1 VDLYL
6 AFDLLGA
13 SNPGNLITA
22 DSGRTV
28 AVVSTHEVPTGKM
41 VLDTEERFPELAAQ
55 LDAVEAATRSE
66 LNLYLDAQRLSEL
79 LFDDHMPS
87 NMLALGA
94 AWQRG
99 ALPLSLGAIERAIEL
114 NGAAVEKNLAAF
126 AWGRACVADPDAV
139 EALTR
144 EDEPQAPDLT
154 ERQRELVDAAAADGE
169 VHRLLEIRVPELAAY
184 QDDAY
189 AQRYAEKIGRVLAAE
204 QERTPGRTELTEAVA
219 RNLFKLMA
227 YKDEYEVA
235 RLHLD
240 SVPPEGKVWFNLHPP
255 FMRALGL
262 KRKLKLG
269 RWFLP
274 AFRMLWSMRR
284 LRGTKL
290 DPFGLAKVRRVERKL
305 IGEYED
311 LVLEA
316 MAHLNEQNH
325 ATAVELCELPDV
337 IRGYEEIKLRNV
349 ALFRTRAK
357 PLVKRLRG

>member
-1 VDLYL
+1 M
-6 AFDLLGA
+6 
-13 SNPGNLITA
+13 
-22 DSGRTV
+22 
-28 AVVSTHEVPTGKM
+28 VV
-41 VLDTEERFPELAAQ
+41 DTEERFPELAAQ
-55 LDAVEAATRSE
+55 LDSVDAATRKE

-99 ALPLSLGAIERAIEL
+99 ALPLSLEAIERAIRL

-126 AWGRACVADPDAV
+126 AWGRACVAAPDAV

-144 EDEPQAPDLT
+144 ADDPPAPELT
-154 ERQRELVDAAAADGE
+154 ERQRELVDAAATGGE
-169 VHRLLEIRVPELAAY
+169 VHRLLEVRVPELCAY
-184 QDDAY
+184 QDEAY
-189 AQRYAEKIGRVLAAE
+189 ARRYAEKIGRVLAAE

-240 SVPPEGKVWFNLHPP
+240 SLPVEGKVWFNLHPP
-255 FMRALGL
+255 LLRALGM

-269 RWFLP
+269 RWFVP
-274 AFRMLWSMRR
+274 AFRLLYAMRG
-284 LRGTKL
+284 LRGSWI
-290 DPFGLAKVRRVERKL
+290 DPFGHTKLRRTEREL
-305 IGEYED
+305 VGEYED

-316 MAHLNEQNH
+316 IAHLSEDTH
-325 ATAVELCELPDV
+325 ASAVELCELPDV

-349 ALFRTRAK
+349 ALYRKRAE
-357 PLVKRLRG
+357 PLLKRLGA